1 MPRFA
6 RPAGLRPASHTH
18 KLSRLATLS
27 PPACGRR
34 NSVRR
39 RGWRPWPYADGV
51 YSFSSWPSAT
61 AITLTTTHSPCRR
74 GLAAVGR
81 VRAAPHPP
89 LPLRG
94 ECVAHTSSNQHITLL
109 STPLFS
115 SHLLSSLLS
124 CYSSTA
130 PLFFH
135 THLHTPS
142 IHFTQT
148 CLLKSKTF
156 YTQS

>member
-1 MPRFA
+1 MYCF
-6 RPAGLRPASHTH
+6 
-18 KLSRLATLS
+18 
-27 PPACGRR
+27 C
-34 NSVRR
+34 
-39 RGWRPWPYADGV
+39 
-51 YSFSSWPSAT
+51 SWLSAT

-115 SHLLSSLLS
+115 SHFLSSLLS
-124 CYSSTA
+124 CYSSTK

-135 THLHTPS
+135 THLHTPIYNSHTHAAVLKHRLS
-142 IHFTQT
+142 ITNSASGSITQLQS
-148 CLLKSKTF
+148 LLDGMGYWFSF
-156 YTQS
+156 WLWSGVYSFSS